1 MSNNDNDLIADI
13 ILYTKQIV
21 NSILLSEI
29 TDSYK
34 LEQITNKIAFELASV
49 IEEDRGGQYVYVRLN
64 SPTRKQRIYSE
75 FTGTNYR
82 ELSKKYKISEHH
94 IRKIIKQIQKER
106 QEQNQPMQGSL
117 V

>member
-49 IEEDRGGQYVYVRLN
+49 IEEDEADNMYMFASILQQENNVFIVSLLVQIIANFLKNTKYLN
-64 SPTRKQRIYSE
+64 I
-75 FTGTNYR
+75 
-82 ELSKKYKISEHH
+82 ISE
-94 IRKIIKQIQKER
+94 K
-106 QEQNQPMQGSL
+106 
-117 V
+117 